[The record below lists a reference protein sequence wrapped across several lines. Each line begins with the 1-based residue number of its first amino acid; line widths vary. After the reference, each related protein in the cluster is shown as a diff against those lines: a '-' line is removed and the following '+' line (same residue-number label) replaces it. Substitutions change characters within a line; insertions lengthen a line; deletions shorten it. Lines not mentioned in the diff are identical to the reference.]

1 MRRFLWIA
9 CCGVAL
15 LVPVAV
21 LAGGSSRGFDA
32 VVDAL
37 QARYQVHAERI
48 PLLGLV
54 SVFTR
59 VSTRASAGNLHIAD
73 FEHFP
78 ADVDGDELNRIVQE
92 KLGAGWERILREVA
106 RHGEEQTLIFIRP
119 EGSRIGLFVVDRQRC
134 EMDIVQVSVN
144 PNHLGESI
152 GKYGHHHY
160 EDGDQED
167 SD

>member
-9 CCGVAL
+9 GCGVAL

-21 LAGGSSRGFDA
+21 LAGGSSRGFDR

-37 QARYQVHAERI
+37 QTRYQVHAERI

-59 VSTRASAGNLHIAD
+59 VSTPASAGNLHIAD
-73 FEHFP
+73 FEHFS
-78 ADVDGDELNRIVQE
+78 ADVDGDELNQIVQE
-92 KLGAGWERILREVA
+92 NLGEGWERILREA
-106 RHGEEQTLIFIRP
+106 GRHGEEQTLIFIRP
-119 EGSRIGLFVVDRQRC
+119 EGSRIGLFVVDHQRG
-134 EMDIVQVSVN
+134 EMDIIEVSVN

-152 GKYGHHHY
+152 GKYSHHHHQ
-160 EDGDQED
+160 DGDQED